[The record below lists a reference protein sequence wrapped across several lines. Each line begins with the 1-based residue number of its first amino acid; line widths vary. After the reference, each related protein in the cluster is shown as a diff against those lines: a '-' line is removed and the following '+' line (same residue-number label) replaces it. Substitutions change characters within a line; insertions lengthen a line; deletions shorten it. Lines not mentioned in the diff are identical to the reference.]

1 MARIL
6 VIGAGGIGIVVL
18 YALSRHADVAA
29 VCRSNFQ
36 EAKDNGFTLVSS
48 QFGGT
53 VKFKVPVY
61 ASPAEAGSNWD
72 YVLVCTKSL
81 LGVPPSMAD
90 VIKPAV
96 GPQTAIALIQ
106 NGVGIEDEYTAAFP
120 NNPLLSCVVY
130 LPTTQTAP
138 GVVSADGFDAL
149 EIGIHPPSALAQHR
163 GKGEGLAELITK
175 AGVSS
180 NVYDD
185 IQGRRWS
192 KLIINA
198 AWNPICAVTRS
209 DDVNFMKSSP
219 DAPDLAWRAMSEVVT
234 VARALGYDL
243 DAAPQFSRAKS
254 RTVGI
259 QPSMMADAF
268 NNRRMEVEAI
278 LGNPVRIARR
288 LGIETP
294 VLDMLYILSKAL
306 DDGIG
311 RRQKAL

>member
-18 YALSRHADVAA
+18 YALSLHADVAA

-36 EAKDNGFTLVSS
+36 EAKENGFTVISR

-61 ASPAEAGSNWD
+61 ASSAEAGSNWD

-81 LGVPPSMAD
+81 LGVPPSMAE

-96 GPQTAIALIQ
+96 GAETAIALIQ
-106 NGVGIEDEYTAAFP
+106 NGVGIEDEYDTAFP
-120 NNPLLSCVVY
+120 NNPLLSCVIY

-138 GVVSADGFDAL
+138 GVVSSDGFDAL

-163 GKGEGLAELITK
+163 DKGERLAELIRK

-180 NVYDD
+180 TVHDN

-198 AWNPICAVTRS
+198 SWNPICALTRS

-219 DAPDLAWRAMSEVVT
+219 DAADLSWRAMSEVVT
-234 VARALGYDL
+234 VARVLGYEL
-243 DAAPQFSRAKS
+243 DAAPQFARAKG

-259 QPSMMADAF
+259 QPSMQADVL

-278 LGNPVRIARR
+278 LGNPVRIAKQ

-294 VLDMLYILSKAL
+294 VLDTLYILSKAL

-311 RRQKAL
+311 RRQKAS